1 MLADKSRLSYSGVRQ
16 DFVGCHYDHKGLYV
30 GESMESNRVQYQQ
43 TWPLHLGPYS
53 CRDEIF
59 CSVSCTHVEYLS
71 QRLICG
77 CPRFCTSRQRER
89 NRVQEREQRKGMPEA
104 WGLSDDGSRAILQS
118 DGTWTEHVSV
128 SWQISSRAQPQGG
141 RRDHMRLS

>member
-1 MLADKSRLSYSGVRQ
+1 
-16 DFVGCHYDHKGLYV
+16 
-30 GESMESNRVQYQQ
+30 
-43 TWPLHLGPYS
+43 
-53 CRDEIF
+53 
-59 CSVSCTHVEYLS
+59 
-71 QRLICG
+71 
-77 CPRFCTSRQRER
+77 
-89 NRVQEREQRKGMPEA
+89 MPEA